1 MKEINLCFFCLQTRG
16 SCYLFDCGSLQ
27 DFKCRFASHAFYT
40 SSILQTN
47 RNSFLLNEW
56 KSQTSQENELV
67 GLKEKPQHIIND
79 GGIVTSQTIDSIK
92 LDTTTA
98 SIAKGMQQKQTNLT
112 LFNPFIL

>member
-40 SSILQTN
+40 SSVLQTN

-67 GLKEKPQHIIND
+67 GLKEKSQHIAADIAMVQPH
-79 GGIVTSQTIDSIK
+79 IQTMGSTK
-92 LDTTTA
+92 PDTTTA
-98 SIAKGMQQKQTNLT
+98 SIGKGEISN
-112 LFNPFIL
+112 